1 MHRILSL
8 NYLSSKFKLIA
19 RSFPRVHP
27 LNFELRGF
35 GIGKFFGSLHVH
47 EQIWGASILWDVR
60 FFIRISPLRMTGI
73 RTGNPPD
80 YCRHPLKNEIR
91 RVYFL
96 SARLKNLSEGS
107 IFCGLLWRKN
117 SNLLIPNPAIL
128 RGVRIK
134 SRTSIPYH
142 AWYVKDVNG
151 CKIQAPHVITL
162 GSF

>member
-73 RTGNPPD
+73 L
-80 YCRHPLKNEIR
+80 HPLKNEIR

-96 SARLKNLSEGS
+96 SAPLKNLSEGS

-117 SNLLIPNPAIL
+117 SNLLIPKPAIL

-142 AWYVKDVNG
+142 ASCVKDVNG